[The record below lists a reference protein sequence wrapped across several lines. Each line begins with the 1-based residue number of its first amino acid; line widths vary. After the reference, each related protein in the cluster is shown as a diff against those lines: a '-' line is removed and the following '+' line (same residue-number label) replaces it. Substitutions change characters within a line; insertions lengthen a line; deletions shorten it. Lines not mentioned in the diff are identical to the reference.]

1 MIHSDMRELGD
12 LAMMGTQSAPAQLF
26 YDFDLED
33 HVPANHM
40 LREIDRFLDIDGM
53 RAKVQPFYSHLGR
66 PSIDPELIVRMLVIG
81 YVMGIRSER
90 RLCDEVHL
98 NLAYRWFCRL
108 GLDGK
113 VPNHSTFS
121 KYRHGKFRES
131 DLLRHVFEATVER
144 CLKENLVSGEG
155 FAVDA
160 SLIPADANKT
170 RSLPAS
176 EWNADVARKVGSR
189 AAREYLDTLDDAAFG
204 AASPSQ
210 PKFVARSDPA
220 AQWTR
225 AEESRP
231 YFAYATNYLIDTE
244 NSVIMDV
251 EATRAIRQAEVG
263 ASKTMLGR
271 TEKRFGIKPDWIAAD
286 TAYGSAENL
295 GWLVKKQGI
304 IPFIPVIDKAERS
317 DGTWSRSD
325 FEWDEENDQYNCP
338 EGHSLRRFRRNYSDP
353 NRVKKIGGTY
363 KYRALKAHCQ
373 ACPSKQRCCPN
384 MDARAVTREPDE
396 DARDFARSARK
407 SRAYK
412 ISRNKRKKV
421 EMLFAHLKRIL
432 NLTRLRLRGPNG
444 AKDEFLLAAIAL
456 NLRKLARRRPR
467 TPQTE
472 AIA

>member
-1 MIHSDMRELGD
+1 
-12 LAMMGTQSAPAQLF
+12 MMGTQSAPAQLF
-26 YDFDLED
+26 YDFDLER
-33 HVPANHM
+33 HVPDNHM
-40 LREIDRFLDIDGM
+40 LREIDRFLDVDGM
-53 RAKVQPFYSHLGR
+53 RQKLRPFYSHMGR

-108 GLDGK
+108 GLDAK
-113 VPNHSTFS
+113 VPDHSTFS

-144 CLKENLVSGEG
+144 CLREDLVSGEG

-160 SLIPADANKT
+160 SLIPADANKS

-176 EWNADVARKVGSR
+176 EWCPEVARKIGSR

-210 PKFVARSDPA
+210 PKFVAKSDPA

-244 NSVIMDV
+244 SSVIMDV

-263 ASKTMLGR
+263 ASQTMLDR
-271 TEKRFGIKPDWIAAD
+271 TERRFGIKPHWIAAD
-286 TAYGSAENL
+286 TAYGSSENL
-295 GWLVKKQGI
+295 GWLVKQRGI
-304 IPFIPVIDKAERS
+304 IPFIPVIDKAERT

-325 FEWDEENDQYNCP
+325 FKWDEENDQYVCP

-353 NRVKKIGGTY
+353 NRVKKTGGTY
-363 KYRALKAHCQ
+363 KYRALKADCQ

-384 MDARAVTREPDE
+384 MDFRAVTREPHE
-396 DARDFARSARK
+396 DARDFARSSRK
-407 SRAYK
+407 TKAYT
-412 ISRNKRKKV
+412 ISRDKRKKV

-444 AKDEFLLAAIAL
+444 AKDEFLLAAIAQ
-456 NLRKLARRRPR
+456 NLRKLARLRPR
-467 TPQTE
+467 APRME

>member
-1 MIHSDMRELGD
+1 
-12 LAMMGTQSAPAQLF
+12 MMGTQSAPAQLF

-189 AAREYLDTLDDAAFG
+189 AAREYLDTLDDATFG

-210 PKFVARSDPA
+210 PKFVAKSDPA

-244 NSVIMDV
+244 HSVIMDV

-325 FEWDEENDQYNCP
+325 FEWDEENDQYICP
-338 EGHSLRRFRRNYSDP
+338 DGHSLRRFRRNYSDP

>member
-1 MIHSDMRELGD
+1 
-12 LAMMGTQSAPAQLF
+12 MMGTQSAPAQLF
-26 YDFDLED
+26 YDFDLEC
-33 HVPANHM
+33 HVPDNHM
-40 LREIDRFLDIDGM
+40 LREIDRFLDIDGL
-53 RAKVQPFYSHLGR
+53 RTKLHRFYSHLGR

-108 GLDGK
+108 GLDSK
-113 VPNHSTFS
+113 VPDHSTFS

-131 DLLRHVFEATVER
+131 NLLRHVFEATVER
-144 CLKENLVSGEG
+144 CLKEDLVSGEG

-170 RSLPAS
+170 RSLPAA
-176 EWNADVARKVGSR
+176 EWSTDVARKIGSR
-189 AAREYLDTLDDAAFG
+189 AAQEYLDTLDDAAFG

-263 ASKTMLGR
+263 ASQTMLDR
-271 TEKRFGIKPDWIAAD
+271 TQKRFGIKPDWIAGD
-286 TAYGSAENL
+286 TAYGSSDNL
-295 GWLVKKQGI
+295 GWLVKKRGI
-304 IPFIPVIDKAERS
+304 IPFIPVIDKGERT
-317 DGTWSRSD
+317 DGTFSRSD
-325 FEWDEENDQYNCP
+325 FQWDEENDQYVCP

-353 NRVKKIGGTY
+353 NRVKKTGGTY
-363 KYRALKAHCQ
+363 KYRALKADCQ

-384 MDARAVTREPDE
+384 MDARAVTREEHE
-396 DARDFARSARK
+396 DARDLARWGRK
-407 SRAYK
+407 TKAYK
-412 ISRNKRKKV
+412 TSRDKRKKV

-444 AKDEFLLAAIAL
+444 AKDEFLLAAIAQ
-456 NLRKLARRRPR
+456 NLRKLARLRPR
-467 TPQTE
+467 NNRHE

>member
-1 MIHSDMRELGD
+1 
-12 LAMMGTQSAPAQLF
+12 
-26 YDFDLED
+26 
-33 HVPANHM
+33 
-40 LREIDRFLDIDGM
+40 M

-210 PKFVARSDPA
+210 PKFVAKSDPA

-325 FEWDEENDQYNCP
+325 FEWDEENDQYICP

-444 AKDEFLLAAIAL
+444 AKDEFLLAAIAQ

-467 TPQTE
+467 TPQGQGIGACSCILQRE
-472 AIA
+472 ACK

>member
-1 MIHSDMRELGD
+1 
-12 LAMMGTQSAPAQLF
+12 MMGTQTAPAQLF
-26 YDFDLED
+26 YDFDLDE

-40 LREIDRFLDIDGM
+40 LREIDRFLDVDGM
-53 RAKVQPFYSHLGR
+53 RSKLRPFYSHLGR
-66 PSIDPELIVRMLVIG
+66 PSIDPELIMRMLVIG

-108 GLDGK
+108 GLAGK
-113 VPNHSTFS
+113 VPDHSTFS

-144 CLKENLVSGEG
+144 CLREDLIAGDG

-160 SLIPADANKT
+160 SLISADANKA

-176 EWNADVARKVGSR
+176 EWNLDVARSIGSR

-204 AASPSQ
+204 GASPSQ
-210 PKFVARSDPA
+210 PKFVAKSDPA

-231 YFAYATNYLIDTE
+231 YFAYATNYLIDTQH
-244 NSVIMDV
+244 SVIMDV

-263 ASKTMLGR
+263 ASQTMLDR
-271 TEKRFGIKPDWIAAD
+271 TQERFGIKPDWIAAD
-286 TAYGSAENL
+286 TAYGSAANL
-295 GWLVKKQGI
+295 GWLVKKRGI
-304 IPFIPVIDKAERS
+304 IPFIPVIDKGERK
-317 DGTWSRSD
+317 DGTFSRSD
-325 FEWDEENDQYNCP
+325 FEWDEVNDQYICP
-338 EGHSLRRFRRNYSDP
+338 QGHALRRFRRNYSDP
-353 NRVKKIGGTY
+353 NRVKKTGGTY
-363 KYRALKAHCQ
+363 KYRALKADCQ
-373 ACPSKQRCCPN
+373 VCPSKQRCCPN
-384 MDARAVTREPDE
+384 MEFRAVSREPHE
-396 DARDFARSARK
+396 DARDFARSARRSK
-407 SRAYK
+407 AYK
-412 ISRNKRKKV
+412 ASRDKRKKV

-444 AKDEFLLAAIAL
+444 AKDEFLLAAIAQ
-456 NLRKLARRRPR
+456 NLRKLAKLRPRRPNKA
-467 TPQTE
+467 

>member
-1 MIHSDMRELGD
+1 
-12 LAMMGTQSAPAQLF
+12 MMGTQSAPAQLF
-26 YDFDLED
+26 YDFDLDE

-40 LREIDRFLDIDGM
+40 LREIDRFLDVDGM
-53 RAKVQPFYSHLGR
+53 RKKLRPFYSHLGR

-113 VPNHSTFS
+113 VPDHSTFS

-131 DLLRHVFEATVER
+131 GLLRQVFEATVER
-144 CLKENLVSGEG
+144 CLKEDLVSGEG

-170 RSLPAS
+170 RSLPAA
-176 EWNADVARKVGSR
+176 EWSTDVARRIGSR
-189 AAREYLDTLDDAAFG
+189 AAQEYLNTLDDAAFG

-210 PKFVARSDPA
+210 PKFVAKSDPA

-231 YFAYATNYLIDTE
+231 YFAYATNYLIDTQ

-263 ASKTMLGR
+263 ASQTMLDR
-271 TEKRFGIKPDWIAAD
+271 TEERFGIKPDWIAAD

-295 GWLVKKQGI
+295 GWLVKKRGI
-304 IPFIPVIDKAERS
+304 IPFIPFIPVIDKAERT

-325 FEWDEENDQYNCP
+325 FEWDEENDQYICP

-353 NRVKKIGGTY
+353 NRVKKTGGTY
-363 KYRALKAHCQ
+363 KYRALKANCQ
-373 ACPSKQRCCPN
+373 ACPSKDRCCPN
-384 MDARAVTREPDE
+384 IDARAVTREPHE
-396 DARDFARSARK
+396 DARDFARSSRK
-407 SRAYK
+407 SKAYET
-412 ISRNKRKKV
+412 SRDKRKKV

-444 AKDEFLLAAIAL
+444 ARDSSFSQQSPRTLEP
-456 NLRKLARRRPR
+456 NRKLC
-467 TPQTE
+467 
-472 AIA
+472 

>member
-1 MIHSDMRELGD
+1 
-12 LAMMGTQSAPAQLF
+12 MMGTQSAPMQLF
-26 YDFDLED
+26 YDFDLDE

-40 LREIDRFLDIDGM
+40 LREIDRFLDVDGL
-53 RAKVQPFYSHLGR
+53 RTKLRTFYSHLGR

-108 GLDGK
+108 GLDSK
-113 VPNHSTFS
+113 VPDHSTFS

-131 DLLRHVFEATVER
+131 NLLRHVFEATVER
-144 CLKENLVSGEG
+144 CLKEDLVSGEG

-170 RSLPAS
+170 RSLPAA
-176 EWNADVARKVGSR
+176 EWSTEVARKIGSR

-210 PKFVARSDPA
+210 PKFVAKSDPA

-263 ASKTMLGR
+263 ASQTMLDR
-271 TEKRFGIKPDWIAAD
+271 TERRFGIKPEWIAGD
-286 TAYGSAENL
+286 TAYGSSDNL
-295 GWLVKKQGI
+295 GWLVKKRGI
-304 IPFIPVIDKAERS
+304 IPFIPVIDKAERK

-325 FEWDEENDQYNCP
+325 FEWDEENDQYICP
-338 EGHSLRRFRRNYSDP
+338 EGHALRRFRRNYSDP
-353 NRVKKIGGTY
+353 NRVKKTGGTY
-363 KYRALKAHCQ
+363 KYRALKADCQ
-373 ACPSKQRCCPN
+373 ACPSKHRCCPN
-384 MDARAVTREPDE
+384 MEARAVTREEHE
-396 DARDFARSARK
+396 DARDLARWGRK
-407 SRAYK
+407 TKAYK
-412 ISRNKRKKV
+412 TSRDKRKKV

-444 AKDEFLLAAIAL
+444 AKDEFLLAAIAQ
-456 NLRKLARRRPR
+456 NLRKLARLRPR
-467 TPQTE
+467 NNRHE